1 MVEVLKVSSKSNPN
15 SVAGALAG
23 VLRQT
28 GAVEVQVVGAGAL
41 NQAIKAIAIARGFV
55 APSNLDLVC
64 IPTFAD
70 ILIDGQ
76 SRTAIRLA
84 VEDRSR
90 RKPEGAVAEA
100 HARPRPADGRRRLGH
115 AGTRVA
121 AGAHAHP
128 PASPPVLALTHRHPH
143 RQRRHRRGGRR
154 AGGRPRRRRHHH
166 GRGGRRRRP
175 HGRRARP
182 LQLRA
187 RPHLTVGG
195 SAPRPP
201 PESQIRSLGGGSDR
215 DLRRLTPPPRR

>member
-1 MVEVLKVSSKSNPN
+1 MGGHVVEVLKVSSKSNPN

-90 RKPEGAVAEA
+90 RKPEVATAAPGAAVVEGVDAVVAHLA
-100 HARPRPADGRRRLGH
+100 ADVMGGHLGAGDGPPANGMASDGAAPTPRPAH
-115 AGTRVA
+115 APAPATVIPPP
-121 AGAHAHP
+121 P
-128 PASPPVLALTHRHPH
+128 PASTPAVTLTPGTGLAVDPETASITPSVTIPDRPTPTSSEPVLT
-143 RQRRHRRGGRR
+143 
-154 AGGRPRRRRHHH
+154 
-166 GRGGRRRRP
+166 
-175 HGRRARP
+175 
-182 LQLRA
+182 
-187 RPHLTVGG
+187 
-195 SAPRPP
+195 
-201 PESQIRSLGGGSDR
+201 
-215 DLRRLTPPPRR
+215 